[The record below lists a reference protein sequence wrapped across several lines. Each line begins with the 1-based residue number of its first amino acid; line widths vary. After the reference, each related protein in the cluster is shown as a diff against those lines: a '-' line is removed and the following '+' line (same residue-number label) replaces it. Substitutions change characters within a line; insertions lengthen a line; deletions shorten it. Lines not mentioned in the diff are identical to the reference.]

1 MTAWFVDTNIFL
13 RFLTLDDDGQHA
25 KAVRLLESA
34 ARGERRLVTGP
45 PVLFE
50 LAWTLRAAYKVPRA
64 RVLEILKAVFA
75 TPGLTLTDSLLV
87 AESLSLASETDS
99 EFADAYISASSRAAE
114 CSGVATFNRKDFA
127 KFGVDLAE
135 L

>member
-1 MTAWFVDTNIFL
+1 MTAWFVDTNVFL
-13 RFLTLDDDGQHA
+13 RFLTLDDEGHHVRA
-25 KAVRLLESA
+25 ARLLESA
-34 ARGERRLVTGP
+34 ARGERRLVSGP

-75 TPGLTLTDSLLV
+75 TPNLTLTDSHLV
-87 AESLSLASETDS
+87 AEALSLASETDS
-99 EFADAYISASSRAAE
+99 EFADAYIAAASRAAE

-127 KFGVDLAE
+127 KLGLELAE

>member
-1 MTAWFVDTNIFL
+1 MTAWFVDTNVFL
-13 RFLTLDDDGQHA
+13 RFLTLDDEGHHVRA
-25 KAVRLLESA
+25 ARLLESA
-34 ARGERRLVTGP
+34 ARGERRLVSGP

-75 TPGLTLTDSLLV
+75 TPNLTLTDSHLV
-87 AESLSLASETDS
+87 AEALSLASETDS
-99 EFADAYISASSRAAE
+99 EFADAYIAAASRAAE

-127 KFGVDLAE
+127 KLGVELAE
-135 L
+135 F

>member
-1 MTAWFVDTNIFL
+1 MIAWFVDTDVFL

-25 KAVRLLESA
+25 KAVQLLESA

-64 RVLEILKAVFA
+64 QVLVILKAVFA
-75 TPGLTLTDSLLV
+75 MPGLTLTDSLLV
-87 AESLSLASETDS
+87 AESLSLASEADS
-99 EFADAYISASSRAAE
+99 EFADAYIATASRAAE
-114 CSGVATFNRKDFA
+114 CPGVATFNRKDFA
-127 KFGVDLAE
+127 KLGVDLAE